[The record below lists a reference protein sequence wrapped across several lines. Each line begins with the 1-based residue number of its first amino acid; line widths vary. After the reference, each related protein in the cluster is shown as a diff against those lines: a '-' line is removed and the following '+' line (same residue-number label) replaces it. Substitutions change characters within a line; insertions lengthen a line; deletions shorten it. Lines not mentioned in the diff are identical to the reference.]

1 MRIGLSRPLMRSVAS
16 FRKAVLSRQSTVPKR
31 PLSLSRLP
39 AGICVP
45 AWEEAP
51 GLTLSALCGCGR
63 EAGVASAGPSAG
75 GTQCHRWAG
84 GASGRD
90 LGLGPEGEAVH
101 LWQAGCAAWKIG
113 RGLQLGPAVWP
124 RHFPVFYLVTV
135 HATWEKL
142 AHGIELNLRV

>member
-1 MRIGLSRPLMRSVAS
+1 M
-16 FRKAVLSRQSTVPKR
+16 
-31 PLSLSRLP
+31 P
-39 AGICVP
+39 AR
-45 AWEEAP
+45 EEAP

-90 LGLGPEGEAVH
+90 LGLGPEGEALH

-113 RGLQLGPAVWP
+113 RGLRLGPAVWP
-124 RHFPVFYLVTV
+124 RHFPVLLLSDCPCDLGTV
-135 HATWEKL
+135 GAWDRVKFTGLIADSATDTGWQTLLLFGIFL
-142 AHGIELNLRV
+142 AFSGCLN